1 MKIENSE
8 QKTVSRRQ
16 NTADKL
22 KVKNSNQIVKTG
34 WNLFL
39 VFAFLLNSGFLF
51 AQFTI
56 PDKPKSQTS
65 VYDYANVLS
74 ATEKTQLEEK
84 LVSYADTTTTQIVVI
99 TIESLKGEDIGILT
113 PKWGH
118 AWGIG
123 GSEKNDNG
131 VIILLSKQDRKIW
144 ISPGYG
150 LEDRLTAG
158 IGGEIT
164 RNIILPEFKAGSYYR
179 GLDKGT
185 DALFD
190 VFKGKY
196 KGSRK
201 QANKQE
207 QDFPFLPFIIIIV
220 FILILFSRNKGGGG
234 GNSGNQGGGGPSLL
248 DAIILSNLG
257 RSSGG
262 FGSGGF
268 GGSGGGFGGGGF
280 GGGFGGG
287 GFSGGGSGGSW

>member
-1 MKIENSE
+1 M
-8 QKTVSRRQ
+8 
-16 NTADKL
+16 
-22 KVKNSNQIVKTG
+22 KNSTNKILNYNRIFQITL
-34 WNLFL
+34 LFIT
-39 VFAFLLNSGFLF
+39 FLMCNTTF
-51 AQFTI
+51 AQFDI
-56 PDKPKSQTS
+56 PKKPDFQTS

-84 LVSYADTTTTQIVVI
+84 LVRYSDSTSTQIVVI

-113 PKWGH
+113 PKWAQ

-123 GSEKNDNG
+123 QAKEDNG
-131 VIILLSKQDRKIW
+131 VLILLAKAERKIW

-164 RNIILPEFKAGSYYR
+164 RNIIIPEFKAGSYYN
-179 GLDKGT
+179 GLDKGA

-196 KGSRK
+196 KGERK
-201 QANKQE
+201 QSKQK
-207 QDFPFLPFIIIIV
+207 DFPILPFIVIV
-220 FILILFSRNKGGGG
+220 VIVLILLSRNKGGGG
-234 GNSGNQGGGGPSLL
+234 NSGNSGGGPSLL
-248 DAIILSNLG
+248 DVIILSNLG
-257 RSSGG
+257 RSGG
-262 FGSGGF
+262 GGGF
-268 GGSGGGFGGGGF
+268 GGFGGGSSGGGGGF

>member
-1 MKIENSE
+1 MIQYKKNMA
-8 QKTVSRRQ
+8 VFL
-16 NTADKL
+16 KL
-22 KVKNSNQIVKTG
+22 FVC
-34 WNLFL
+34 FL
-39 VFAFLLNSGFLF
+39 VTQVSY
-51 AQFTI
+51 AQYTI
-56 PDKPKSQTS
+56 PEKPSFQTS

-74 ATEKTQLEEK
+74 ASEKSQLEEK
-84 LVSYADTTTTQIVVI
+84 LIRYSDSTTTQIVVI

-118 AWGIG
+118 TWGIG
-123 GSEKNDNG
+123 GTEKNDNG
-131 VIILLSKQDRKIW
+131 VIILLAKAERKIW
-144 ISPGYG
+144 ISAGYG

-164 RNIILPEFKAGSYYR
+164 RNIIIPEFKAGSYYN

-196 KGSRK
+196 KGERK
-201 QANKQE
+201 QSKKGE
-207 QDFPFLPFIIIIV
+207 GFPILPIIIIIIV
-220 FILILFSRNKGGGG
+220 IIVIISKNKNNG
-234 GNSGNQGGGGPSLL
+234 GNSGSSGGGMSLT
-248 DAIILSNLG
+248 DIILLSSLG

-262 FGSGGF
+262 GF
-268 GGSGGGFGGGGF
+268 GGGGGSFGGGGGGGF